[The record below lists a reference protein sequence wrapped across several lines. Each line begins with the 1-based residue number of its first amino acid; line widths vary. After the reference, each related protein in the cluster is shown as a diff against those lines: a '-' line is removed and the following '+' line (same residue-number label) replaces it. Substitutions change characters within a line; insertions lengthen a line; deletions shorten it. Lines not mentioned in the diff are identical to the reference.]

1 MPFHYESSVDPRQ
14 SGTIAD
20 LILRRGDI
28 AAHAAQQNGAIW
40 GGAVQNIGQMIGALP
55 GQIALGKRAELQ
67 DQIGAQQLQDMKANA
82 AERVTQ
88 HAEQETARDQAL
100 TSQIGL
106 ALHDRLRPDDP
117 TNNLVAMQE
126 ALDAAEH
133 HKLITPEQAQQ
144 FGAMASADPTKI
156 PEVAKSWAGLT
167 AAGRAEIEKTITA
180 KPGEVTTS
188 RWDGSPVGAPL
199 PEARKTAAELAADA
213 ANPKSPTQAQSATAL
228 DLMRPPRPEPVPRPL
243 DQQLFEAI
251 AKGDTKTADQIK
263 QTLRTRAEATKDPG
277 QVKLANELGALRA
290 EEAKARLDGLKDKN
304 KPADIEPDIQTT
316 VAGRKYIDLSQY
328 SGEHREK
335 ARAAAGAAG
344 VVGVSKEQANAL
356 QEIDNARMNQHAI
369 LDQIGDLLPKGVG
382 GRAVASVT
390 VPLEK
395 LFQTNDQIAA
405 FNTWRTSAI
414 QTLRATAGSKGL
426 RINQAEIAQAIENDI
441 PKLTDTVGVAQQK
454 LKNIETMLENGER
467 SILTRDRSVPAPM
480 TGPATPPP
488 LTPGLQRLSERK

>member
-88 HAEQETARDQAL
+88 HAEQETARHQAL

-156 PEVAKSWAGLT
+156 PRLRKAG
-167 AAGRAEIEKTITA
+167 
-180 KPGEVTTS
+180 
-188 RWDGSPVGAPL
+188 PV
-199 PEARKTAAELAADA
+199 
-213 ANPKSPTQAQSATAL
+213 
-228 DLMRPPRPEPVPRPL
+228 
-243 DQQLFEAI
+243 
-251 AKGDTKTADQIK
+251 
-263 QTLRTRAEATKDPG
+263 
-277 QVKLANELGALRA
+277 
-290 EEAKARLDGLKDKN
+290 
-304 KPADIEPDIQTT
+304 
-316 VAGRKYIDLSQY
+316 
-328 SGEHREK
+328 
-335 ARAAAGAAG
+335 
-344 VVGVSKEQANAL
+344 
-356 QEIDNARMNQHAI
+356 
-369 LDQIGDLLPKGVG
+369 
-382 GRAVASVT
+382 
-390 VPLEK
+390 
-395 LFQTNDQIAA
+395 
-405 FNTWRTSAI
+405 
-414 QTLRATAGSKGL
+414 
-426 RINQAEIAQAIENDI
+426 
-441 PKLTDTVGVAQQK
+441 
-454 LKNIETMLENGER
+454 
-467 SILTRDRSVPAPM
+467 
-480 TGPATPPP
+480 
-488 LTPGLQRLSERK
+488 